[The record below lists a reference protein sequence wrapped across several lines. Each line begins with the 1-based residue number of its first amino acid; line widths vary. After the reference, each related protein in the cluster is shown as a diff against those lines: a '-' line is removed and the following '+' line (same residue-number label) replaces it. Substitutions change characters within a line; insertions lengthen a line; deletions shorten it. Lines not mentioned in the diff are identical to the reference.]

1 MPAVEASRLEL
12 ERPTATGLEYLEC
25 LDYDSFVKWLS
36 WKLKKPQE
44 IKYISWKGVQT
55 SSGTRNLL
63 QRRLH
68 HKLDDWKTMTNSNSS
83 NKNTH
88 LSNSATQQPFPHP
101 RARRFRADSYRFSCL
116 SILASGQRLRTCMSK
131 ARAVCGCASLFS
143 ERVSQSGQAF
153 YSMWSF
159 FFNLFSKCSLN
170 KTQLV
175 WKCYIK
181 SLVSLSFFVLF
192 DLYLDHHWYP
202 TATELGAALPPGC
215 IHIPP

>member
-1 MPAVEASRLEL
+1 MPAVEALRLEL

-68 HKLDDWKTMTNSNSS
+68 HKFDDWKTMTNSNSS

-88 LSNSATQQPFPHP
+88 LSNSATVPHP
-101 RARRFRADSYRFSCL
+101 RARRFRADFIPLFMPLYFG
-116 SILASGQRLRTCMSK
+116 ILGSGF
-131 ARAVCGCASLFS
+131 V
-143 ERVSQSGQAF
+143 
-153 YSMWSF
+153 
-159 FFNLFSKCSLN
+159 
-170 KTQLV
+170 LV
-175 WKCYIK
+175 WAKLGLCVGVLRCFLKGYLNLVKRFTRCGVSSSICFQNVHWIK
-181 SLVSLSFFVLF
+181 HNWFENVIQNLWFL
-192 DLYLDHHWYP
+192 
-202 TATELGAALPPGC
+202 
-215 IHIPP
+215 